1 MTFRPDEKAWKDL
14 VHPAPVAATADQGK
28 AARRLMTDDG
38 FNIGILY
45 RGNRT
50 PYQPAVGA
58 NQHRSVG
65 AGEGLRAMSK
75 TPGTPKVANLNDLLA
90 VAYQIEIDAVDRY
103 KLLADQ
109 METHNNP
116 ELVKVFRDLAR
127 AEGIH
132 GEEIRRLA
140 GDFDVAAHAREIAKF
155 ERSESPEEAE
165 LGSAHYLMTPWHAL
179 QLSLAGEK
187 RALAYFTSIVE
198 TAKDPK
204 VKEMAAELVEEEA
217 EHVNL
222 VHRLLR
228 RYPKPGENWAD
239 DLDPPVSQE

>member
-1 MTFRPDEKAWKDL
+1 
-14 VHPAPVAATADQGK
+14 
-28 AARRLMTDDG
+28 
-38 FNIGILY
+38 
-45 RGNRT
+45 
-50 PYQPAVGA
+50 
-58 NQHRSVG
+58 
-65 AGEGLRAMSK
+65 MSK
-75 TPGTPKVANLNDLLA
+75 VAGGPKVANLKDLLA
-90 VAYQIEIDAVDRY
+90 VAYQIEINAVERY
-103 KLLADQ
+103 NLLADQ

-140 GDFDVAAHAREIAKF
+140 GDFDVVAHARQIAKF

-204 VKEMAAELVEEEA
+204 VKDMAAELVEEET
-217 EHVNL
+217 EHVSL
-222 VHRLLR
+222 VHRLLS
-228 RYPKPGENWAD
+228 RYPQPSESWD
-239 DLDPPVSQE
+239 EDLDPPTSQE

>member
-1 MTFRPDEKAWKDL
+1 
-14 VHPAPVAATADQGK
+14 
-28 AARRLMTDDG
+28 
-38 FNIGILY
+38 
-45 RGNRT
+45 
-50 PYQPAVGA
+50 
-58 NQHRSVG
+58 
-65 AGEGLRAMSK
+65 MSK
-75 TPGTPKVANLNDLLA
+75 STGAPKVANLNDLLA

-103 KLLADQ
+103 NLLADQ

-140 GDFDVAAHAREIAKF
+140 GDFDVAAHARKIAKF

-198 TAKDPK
+198 TARDPK
-204 VKEMAAELVEEEA
+204 VKAMAAELVEEEA
-217 EHVNL
+217 EHVSL

-228 RYPKPGENWAD
+228 RYPKPSDSWAD

>member
-1 MTFRPDEKAWKDL
+1 
-14 VHPAPVAATADQGK
+14 
-28 AARRLMTDDG
+28 
-38 FNIGILY
+38 
-45 RGNRT
+45 
-50 PYQPAVGA
+50 
-58 NQHRSVG
+58 
-65 AGEGLRAMSK
+65 MSK
-75 TPGTPKVANLNDLLA
+75 KSGNPKIASLNDLLA

-103 KLLADQ
+103 NLLADQ

-140 GDFDVAAHAREIAKF
+140 GDFDVAAHARQIAKF
-155 ERSESPEEAE
+155 ERSESPEEAD
-165 LGSAHYLMTPWHAL
+165 LGSAHYMMTPWHAL

-204 VKEMAAELVEEEA
+204 VKAMAAELVEEEA

-222 VHRLLR
+222 VHRLLL
-228 RYPKPGENWAD
+228 RYPKPSANWAD
-239 DLDPPVSQE
+239 DMDPPVSQE

>member
-1 MTFRPDEKAWKDL
+1 
-14 VHPAPVAATADQGK
+14 
-28 AARRLMTDDG
+28 
-38 FNIGILY
+38 
-45 RGNRT
+45 
-50 PYQPAVGA
+50 
-58 NQHRSVG
+58 
-65 AGEGLRAMSK
+65 MSK
-75 TPGTPKVANLNDLLA
+75 ASDTPKVANLNDLLS
-90 VAYQIEIDAVDRY
+90 VAYQVEIDAVDRY
-103 KLLADQ
+103 NVLADQ

-140 GDFDVAAHAREIAKF
+140 GDFDVAARAREIAKF
-155 ERSESPEEAE
+155 GRADSPEEVD
-165 LGSAHYLMTPWHAL
+165 LGAAHYMMTPWHAL

-204 VKEMAAELVEEEA
+204 VKALAAELVEEEA

-222 VHRLLR
+222 VHRLLL
-228 RYPKPGENWAD
+228 RYPKPSDTWAD
-239 DLDPPVSQE
+239 DMDPPVSQE

>member
-1 MTFRPDEKAWKDL
+1 
-14 VHPAPVAATADQGK
+14 
-28 AARRLMTDDG
+28 
-38 FNIGILY
+38 
-45 RGNRT
+45 
-50 PYQPAVGA
+50 
-58 NQHRSVG
+58 
-65 AGEGLRAMSK
+65 MSK
-75 TPGTPKVANLNDLLA
+75 TSGNPKVAGLNDLLA

-103 KLLADQ
+103 NVLADQ

-140 GDFDVAAHAREIAKF
+140 GDFDVVAHARAIAKF

-165 LGSAHYLMTPWHAL
+165 LSSAHYMMTPWHAL

-198 TAKDPK
+198 ATKDPK
-204 VKEMAAELVEEEA
+204 VKAMASELVEEEA

-222 VHRLLR
+222 VHRLLL
-228 RYPKPGENWAD
+228 RYPKPSENWAD
-239 DLDPPVSQE
+239 DMDPPVSQE

>member
-1 MTFRPDEKAWKDL
+1 
-14 VHPAPVAATADQGK
+14 
-28 AARRLMTDDG
+28 
-38 FNIGILY
+38 
-45 RGNRT
+45 
-50 PYQPAVGA
+50 
-58 NQHRSVG
+58 
-65 AGEGLRAMSK
+65 MSK
-75 TPGTPKVANLNDLLA
+75 SADTPKVANLNDLLA

-140 GDFDVAAHAREIAKF
+140 GDFDVVAHAREIAKF
-155 ERSESPEEAE
+155 EKSESPEEAE

-204 VKEMAAELVEEEA
+204 VKKMAAELVEEEA
-217 EHVNL
+217 EHVSL
-222 VHRLLR
+222 VHRLLQ
-228 RYPKPGENWAD
+228 RYPKPRDSWAD